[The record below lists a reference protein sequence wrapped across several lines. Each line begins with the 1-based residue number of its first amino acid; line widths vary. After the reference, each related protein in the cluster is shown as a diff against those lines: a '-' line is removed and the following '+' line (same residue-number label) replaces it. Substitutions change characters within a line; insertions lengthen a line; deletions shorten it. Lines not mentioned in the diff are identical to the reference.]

1 MEDNQKIYA
10 LRNSSFWYD
19 DEFFF
24 NLMNN
29 DDHIGHITAIFEDKE
44 KAIQEW
50 KRLEYEFTH
59 KVDFDNFMRED
70 ISDNI
75 EKILP
80 HSTWDD
86 LKNLDVEEL
95 FTILHHNDIHA
106 YYLYEY
112 PKQIKQG
119 VAWDN
124 SENNYNFHNACTE
137 YDFRK
142 NYFIDAT
149 FLRDDPLLSYISP
162 SVHNFIFILNGH
174 LSDLS
179 DTPLLLSQFI
189 TQHEYIDYDEDRK
202 FLRIQQLDIS
212 TLNSLNAL
220 LKNPIQ
226 SLTIEEIYEIEKSL
240 HQTYLKGIE

>member
-1 MEDNQKIYA
+1 MEEKIYA

-24 NLMNN
+24 NLMNSN
-29 DDHIGHITAIFEDKE
+29 DHIGHITAIFEDKE
-44 KAIQEW
+44 QAIQEW

-59 KVDFDNFMRED
+59 KINFNNFMRED
-70 ISDNI
+70 ISFNI
-75 EKILP
+75 EEILP
-80 HSTWDD
+80 HRTWND
-86 LKNLDVEEL
+86 LKNLDIEEL
-95 FTILHHNDIHA
+95 FTVLHHNDIHA

-112 PKQIKQG
+112 PKQIKQR
-119 VAWDN
+119 VIWDK
-124 SENNYNFHNACTE
+124 SENNYHFSDACTE

-149 FLRDDPLLSYISP
+149 FIKDDPLLNHVSP
-162 SVHNFIFILNGH
+162 SVDSFILILYGS

-179 DTPLLLSQFI
+179 DTPILLSQLI
-189 TQHEYIDYDEDRK
+189 QHNENINYDEDRK
-202 FLRIQQLDIS
+202 LLRIKQLDSS

-226 SLTIEEIYEIEKSL
+226 CLNIEEIYEIEKSL
-240 HQTYLKGIE
+240 NQTHLKGIE

>member
-1 MEDNQKIYA
+1 MEEKIYA

-24 NLMNN
+24 NLMNSN
-29 DDHIGHITAIFEDKE
+29 DHIGHITAIFEDKE
-44 KAIQEW
+44 QAIQEW

-59 KVDFDNFMRED
+59 KINFNNFMRED
-70 ISDNI
+70 ISFNI
-75 EKILP
+75 EEILP
-80 HSTWDD
+80 HRTWND
-86 LKNLDVEEL
+86 LKNLDIEEL
-95 FTILHHNDIHA
+95 FTVLHHNDIHA

-124 SENNYNFHNACTE
+124 SENNYHFSDACTE

-149 FLRDDPLLSYISP
+149 FIKDDPLLSHVSP
-162 SVHNFIFILNGH
+162 SVDSFILILYGS

-179 DTPLLLSQFI
+179 DTPILLSQLI
-189 TQHEYIDYDEDRK
+189 QHNENINYDEDRK
-202 FLRIQQLDIS
+202 FLRIQQLNIS

-220 LKNPIQ
+220 LKDPIQ
-226 SLTIEEIYEIEKSL
+226 CLNIEEIYEIEKSL
-240 HQTYLKGIE
+240 NQNNTKEA

>member
-1 MEDNQKIYA
+1 MEEKIYA

-24 NLMNN
+24 NLMNSN
-29 DDHIGHITAIFEDKE
+29 DHIGHITAIFEDKE
-44 KAIQEW
+44 QAIQEW

-59 KVDFDNFMRED
+59 KINFNNFMRED
-70 ISDNI
+70 ISFNI
-75 EKILP
+75 EEILP
-80 HSTWDD
+80 HRTWND
-86 LKNLDVEEL
+86 LKNLDIEEL
-95 FTILHHNDIHA
+95 FTVLHHNDIHA

-112 PKQIKQG
+112 PTQIKQG

-124 SENNYNFHNACTE
+124 SENNYHFSDACTE

-149 FLRDDPLLSYISP
+149 FIKDDPLLSHVSP
-162 SVHNFIFILNGH
+162 SVDSFIFILYGS

-179 DTPLLLSQFI
+179 DTPILLSQLI
-189 TQHEYIDYDEDRK
+189 QQEENLNYDEDRK
-202 FLRIQQLDIS
+202 LLRIKQLDSS

-220 LKNPIQ
+220 LKDPIQ
-226 SLTIEEIYEIEKSL
+226 CLNIEEIYEIEKSL
-240 HQTYLKGIE
+240 NQNNTKEA

>member
-1 MEDNQKIYA
+1 MEEKIYA
-10 LRNSSFWYD
+10 LRNISFWYD

-24 NLMNN
+24 NLMNSN
-29 DDHIGHITAIFEDKE
+29 DHIGHITAIFEDKE
-44 KAIQEW
+44 QAIQEW

-59 KVDFDNFMRED
+59 KINFNNFMRED
-70 ISDNI
+70 ISFNI
-75 EKILP
+75 EEILP
-80 HSTWDD
+80 HRTWND
-86 LKNLDVEEL
+86 LKNLDIEEL
-95 FTILHHNDIHA
+95 FTVLHHNDIHA

-124 SENNYNFHNACTE
+124 SENNYHFSDACTE

-149 FLRDDPLLSYISP
+149 FINDDPLLIHVSP
-162 SVHNFIFILNGH
+162 SVDSFIFILYGS

-179 DTPLLLSQFI
+179 DTPILLSQLI
-189 TQHEYIDYDEDRK
+189 QQEENLNYDEDRK
-202 FLRIQQLDIS
+202 LLRIKQLDSS

-226 SLTIEEIYEIEKSL
+226 CLNIEEIYEIEKSL
-240 HQTYLKGIE
+240 NQTHLKGIE

>member
-1 MEDNQKIYA
+1 MEEKIYA

-24 NLMNN
+24 NLMNSN
-29 DDHIGHITAIFEDKE
+29 DHIGHITAIFEDKE
-44 KAIQEW
+44 QAIQEW

-59 KVDFDNFMRED
+59 KINFNNFMRED
-70 ISDNI
+70 ISFNI
-75 EKILP
+75 EEILP
-80 HSTWDD
+80 HRTWND
-86 LKNLDVEEL
+86 LKNLDIEEL
-95 FTILHHNDIHA
+95 FTVLHHNDIHA

-124 SENNYNFHNACTE
+124 SENNYHFSDACTE

-149 FLRDDPLLSYISP
+149 FINDDPLLIHVSP
-162 SVHNFIFILNGH
+162 SVDSFIFILYGS

-179 DTPLLLSQFI
+179 DTPILLSQLI
-189 TQHEYIDYDEDRK
+189 QQEENLNYDEDRK
-202 FLRIQQLDIS
+202 LLRIKQLDSS

-220 LKNPIQ
+220 LKDPIQ
-226 SLTIEEIYEIEKSL
+226 CLNIEEIYEIEKSL
-240 HQTYLKGIE
+240 NQTHLKGIE

>member
-1 MEDNQKIYA
+1 MEEKIYA

-24 NLMNN
+24 NLMNSN
-29 DDHIGHITAIFEDKE
+29 DHIGHITAIFEDKE
-44 KAIQEW
+44 QAIQEW

-59 KVDFDNFMRED
+59 KINFNNFMRED
-70 ISDNI
+70 ISFNI
-75 EKILP
+75 EEILP
-80 HSTWDD
+80 HRTWND
-86 LKNLDVEEL
+86 LKNLDIEEL

-124 SENNYNFHNACTE
+124 SENNYHFSDACTE

-149 FLRDDPLLSYISP
+149 FIKDDPLLNHVSP
-162 SVHNFIFILNGH
+162 SVDSFILILYGS

-179 DTPLLLSQFI
+179 DTPILLSQLI
-189 TQHEYIDYDEDRK
+189 QHNENINYDEDRK
-202 FLRIQQLDIS
+202 FLRIQQLNIS

-220 LKNPIQ
+220 LKDPIQ
-226 SLTIEEIYEIEKSL
+226 CLNIEEIYEIEKSL
-240 HQTYLKGIE
+240 NQNNTKEA

>member
-1 MEDNQKIYA
+1 MEEKIYA

-24 NLMNN
+24 NLMNSN
-29 DDHIGHITAIFEDKE
+29 DHIGHITAIFEDKE
-44 KAIQEW
+44 QAIQEW

-59 KVDFDNFMRED
+59 KINFNNFMRED
-70 ISDNI
+70 ISFNI
-75 EKILP
+75 EEILP
-80 HSTWDD
+80 HRTWND
-86 LKNLDVEEL
+86 LKNLDIEEL
-95 FTILHHNDIHA
+95 FTVLHHNDIHA

-124 SENNYNFHNACTE
+124 SENNYHFSDACTE

-149 FLRDDPLLSYISP
+149 FINDDPLLIHVSP
-162 SVHNFIFILNGH
+162 SVDSFIFILYGS

-179 DTPLLLSQFI
+179 DTPILLSQLI
-189 TQHEYIDYDEDRK
+189 QQEENLNYDEDRK
-202 FLRIQQLDIS
+202 LLRIKQLDSS

-226 SLTIEEIYEIEKSL
+226 CLNIEEIYEIEKSL
-240 HQTYLKGIE
+240 NQTHLKGIE

>member
-1 MEDNQKIYA
+1 MEEKIYA

-24 NLMNN
+24 NLMNSN
-29 DDHIGHITAIFEDKE
+29 DHIGHITAIFEDKE
-44 KAIQEW
+44 QAIQEW

-59 KVDFDNFMRED
+59 KINFNNFMRED
-70 ISDNI
+70 ISFNI
-75 EKILP
+75 EEILP
-80 HSTWDD
+80 HRTWND
-86 LKNLDVEEL
+86 LKNLDIEEL
-95 FTILHHNDIHA
+95 FTVLHHNDIHA

-124 SENNYNFHNACTE
+124 SENNYHFSDACTE

-149 FLRDDPLLSYISP
+149 FINDDPLLIHVSP
-162 SVHNFIFILNGH
+162 SVDSFIFILYGS

-179 DTPLLLSQFI
+179 DTPILLSQLI
-189 TQHEYIDYDEDRK
+189 QQEENINYDEDRK
-202 FLRIQQLDIS
+202 LLRIKQLDSS

-226 SLTIEEIYEIEKSL
+226 CLNIEEIYEIEKSL
-240 HQTYLKGIE
+240 NQTHLKGIE

>member
-1 MEDNQKIYA
+1 MEEKIYA

-24 NLMNN
+24 NLMNSN
-29 DDHIGHITAIFEDKE
+29 DHIGHITAIFEDKE
-44 KAIQEW
+44 QAIQEW

-59 KVDFDNFMRED
+59 KINFNNFMRED
-70 ISDNI
+70 ISFNI
-75 EKILP
+75 EEILP
-80 HSTWDD
+80 HRTWND
-86 LKNLDVEEL
+86 LKNLDIEEL
-95 FTILHHNDIHA
+95 FTVLHHNDIHA

-124 SENNYNFHNACTE
+124 SENNYHFSDACTE

-149 FLRDDPLLSYISP
+149 FIKDDPLLSHVSP
-162 SVHNFIFILNGH
+162 SVDSFIFILYGS

-179 DTPLLLSQFI
+179 DTPILLSQLI
-189 TQHEYIDYDEDRK
+189 QQEENLNYDEDRK
-202 FLRIQQLDIS
+202 FLRIQQLNIS

-220 LKNPIQ
+220 LKDPIQ
-226 SLTIEEIYEIEKSL
+226 CLNIEEIYEIEKSL
-240 HQTYLKGIE
+240 NQNNTKEA

>member
-1 MEDNQKIYA
+1 MEEKIYA

-24 NLMNN
+24 NLMNSN
-29 DDHIGHITAIFEDKE
+29 DHIGHITAIFEDKE
-44 KAIQEW
+44 QAIQEW

-59 KVDFDNFMRED
+59 KINFNNFMRED
-70 ISDNI
+70 ISFNI
-75 EKILP
+75 EEILP
-80 HSTWDD
+80 HRTWND
-86 LKNLDVEEL
+86 LKNLDIEEL
-95 FTILHHNDIHA
+95 FTVLHHNDIHA

-124 SENNYNFHNACTE
+124 SENNYHFSDACTE

-149 FLRDDPLLSYISP
+149 FINDDPLLIHVSP
-162 SVHNFIFILNGH
+162 SVDSFIFILYGS

-179 DTPLLLSQFI
+179 DTPILLSQLI
-189 TQHEYIDYDEDRK
+189 QHNENINYDEDRK
-202 FLRIQQLDIS
+202 LLRIKQLDSS

-226 SLTIEEIYEIEKSL
+226 CLNIEEIYEIEKSL
-240 HQTYLKGIE
+240 NQTHLKGIE

>member
-1 MEDNQKIYA
+1 MEEKIYA

-24 NLMNN
+24 NLMNSN
-29 DDHIGHITAIFEDKE
+29 DHIGHITAIFEDKE
-44 KAIQEW
+44 QAIQEW

-59 KVDFDNFMRED
+59 KINFNNFMRED
-70 ISDNI
+70 ISFNI
-75 EKILP
+75 EEILP
-80 HSTWDD
+80 HRTWND
-86 LKNLDVEEL
+86 LKNLDIEEL
-95 FTILHHNDIHA
+95 FTVLHHNDIHA

-124 SENNYNFHNACTE
+124 SENNYHFSDACTE

-149 FLRDDPLLSYISP
+149 FINDDPLLIHVSP
-162 SVHNFIFILNGH
+162 SVDSFIFILYGS

-179 DTPLLLSQFI
+179 DTPILLSQLI
-189 TQHEYIDYDEDRK
+189 QQDENLNYDEDRK
-202 FLRIQQLDIS
+202 LLRIKQLDSS

-226 SLTIEEIYEIEKSL
+226 CLNIEEIYEIEKSL
-240 HQTYLKGIE
+240 NQTHLKGIE

>member
-1 MEDNQKIYA
+1 MEEKIYA

-24 NLMNN
+24 NLMNSN
-29 DDHIGHITAIFEDKE
+29 DHIGHITAIFEDKE
-44 KAIQEW
+44 QAIQEW

-59 KVDFDNFMRED
+59 KINFNNFMRED
-70 ISDNI
+70 ISFNI
-75 EKILP
+75 EEILP
-80 HSTWDD
+80 HRTWND
-86 LKNLDVEEL
+86 LKNLDIEEL
-95 FTILHHNDIHA
+95 FTVLHHNDIHA

-124 SENNYNFHNACTE
+124 SENNYHFSDACTE

-149 FLRDDPLLSYISP
+149 FIKDDPLLNHVSP
-162 SVHNFIFILNGH
+162 SVDSFILILYGS

-179 DTPLLLSQFI
+179 DTPILLSQLI
-189 TQHEYIDYDEDRK
+189 QQEENLNYDEDRK
-202 FLRIQQLDIS
+202 LLRIKQLDSS

-226 SLTIEEIYEIEKSL
+226 CLNIEEIYEIEKSL
-240 HQTYLKGIE
+240 NQTHLKGIE

>member
-1 MEDNQKIYA
+1 MQEKIYA

-19 DEFFF
+19 DDYYSF
-24 NLMNN
+24 LMDSNN
-29 DDHIGHITAIFEDKE
+29 HIGHITAIFEDKE

-59 KVDFDNFMRED
+59 HVHFHNFIGEETFWLLED
-70 ISDNI
+70 IFPGYNGYTDLIDMKLNI
-75 EKILP
+75 DQLFDIIHKI
-80 HSTWDD
+80 DR
-86 LKNLDVEEL
+86 
-95 FTILHHNDIHA
+95 HA

-112 PKQIKQG
+112 PKELKQG
-119 VAWDN
+119 VTWDK
-124 SENNYNFHNACTE
+124 SENNYNFSNACTE

-149 FLRDDPLLSYISP
+149 FIKDDPLLSHVSP
-162 SVHNFIFILNGH
+162 SIDHFIFILYGS

-226 SLTIEEIYEIEKSL
+226 CLTIEEIYEIEKSL
-240 HQTYLKGIE
+240 NQNSTKEE

>member
-1 MEDNQKIYA
+1 MEEKIYA

-24 NLMNN
+24 NLMNSN
-29 DDHIGHITAIFEDKE
+29 DHIGHITAIFEDKE
-44 KAIQEW
+44 QAIQEW

-59 KVDFDNFMRED
+59 KINFNNFMRED
-70 ISDNI
+70 ISFNI
-75 EKILP
+75 EEILP
-80 HSTWDD
+80 HRTWND
-86 LKNLDVEEL
+86 LKNLDIEEL
-95 FTILHHNDIHA
+95 FTVLHHNDIHA

-124 SENNYNFHNACTE
+124 SENNYHFSDACTE

-149 FLRDDPLLSYISP
+149 FINDDPLLIHVSP
-162 SVHNFIFILNGH
+162 SVDSFIFILYGS

-179 DTPLLLSQFI
+179 DTPILLSQLI
-189 TQHEYIDYDEDRK
+189 QHNENINYDEDRK
-202 FLRIQQLDIS
+202 FLRIQQLNIS

-220 LKNPIQ
+220 LKDPIQ
-226 SLTIEEIYEIEKSL
+226 CLSIEEIYEIEKSL
-240 HQTYLKGIE
+240 NQNNTKEA

>member
-1 MEDNQKIYA
+1 MEEKIYA

-24 NLMNN
+24 NLMNSN
-29 DDHIGHITAIFEDKE
+29 DHIGHITAIFEDKE
-44 KAIQEW
+44 QAIQEW
-50 KRLEYEFTH
+50 KRLENEFTH
-59 KVDFDNFMRED
+59 KINFNNFMRED
-70 ISDNI
+70 ISFNI
-75 EKILP
+75 EEILP
-80 HSTWDD
+80 HRTWND
-86 LKNLDVEEL
+86 LKNLDIEEL
-95 FTILHHNDIHA
+95 FTVLHHNDIHA

-124 SENNYNFHNACTE
+124 SENNYHFSDACTE

-149 FLRDDPLLSYISP
+149 FIKDDPLLSHVSP
-162 SVHNFIFILNGH
+162 SVDSFIFILYGS

-179 DTPLLLSQFI
+179 DTPILLSQLI
-189 TQHEYIDYDEDRK
+189 QHNENINYDEDRK
-202 FLRIQQLDIS
+202 FLRIQQLNIS

-220 LKNPIQ
+220 LKDPIQ
-226 SLTIEEIYEIEKSL
+226 CLNIEEIYEIEKSL
-240 HQTYLKGIE
+240 NQNNTKEA

>member
-1 MEDNQKIYA
+1 MEEKIYA

-24 NLMNN
+24 NLMNSN
-29 DDHIGHITAIFEDKE
+29 DHIGHITAIFEDKE
-44 KAIQEW
+44 QAIQEW

-59 KVDFDNFMRED
+59 KINFNNFMRED
-70 ISDNI
+70 ISFNI
-75 EKILP
+75 EEILP
-80 HSTWDD
+80 HRTWND
-86 LKNLDVEEL
+86 LKNLDIEEL
-95 FTILHHNDIHA
+95 FTVLHHNDIHA

-124 SENNYNFHNACTE
+124 SENNYHFSDACTE

-149 FLRDDPLLSYISP
+149 FINDDPLLIHVSL
-162 SVHNFIFILNGH
+162 SVDSFIFILYGS

-179 DTPLLLSQFI
+179 DTPILLSQLI
-189 TQHEYIDYDEDRK
+189 QQEENLNYDEDRK
-202 FLRIQQLDIS
+202 LLRIKQLDSS

-226 SLTIEEIYEIEKSL
+226 CLNIEEIYEIEKSL
-240 HQTYLKGIE
+240 NQTHLKGIE

>member
-1 MEDNQKIYA
+1 MEEKIYA

-24 NLMNN
+24 NLMNSN
-29 DDHIGHITAIFEDKE
+29 DHIGHITAIFEDKE
-44 KAIQEW
+44 QAIQEW

-59 KVDFDNFMRED
+59 KINFNNFMRED
-70 ISDNI
+70 ISFNI
-75 EKILP
+75 EEILP
-80 HSTWDD
+80 HRTWND
-86 LKNLDVEEL
+86 LKNLDIEEL
-95 FTILHHNDIHA
+95 FTVLHHNDIHA

-124 SENNYNFHNACTE
+124 SENNYHFSDACTE

-149 FLRDDPLLSYISP
+149 FIKDDPLLSHVSP
-162 SVHNFIFILNGH
+162 SVDSFIFILYGS

-179 DTPLLLSQFI
+179 DTPILLSQLI
-189 TQHEYIDYDEDRK
+189 QQEENLNYDEDRK
-202 FLRIQQLDIS
+202 LLRIKQLDSS

-226 SLTIEEIYEIEKSL
+226 CLNIEEIYEIEKSL
-240 HQTYLKGIE
+240 NQTHLKGIE

>member
-1 MEDNQKIYA
+1 MEEKIYA

-24 NLMNN
+24 NLMNSN
-29 DDHIGHITAIFEDKE
+29 DHIGHITAIFEDKE
-44 KAIQEW
+44 QAIQEW

-59 KVDFDNFMRED
+59 KINFNNFMRED
-70 ISDNI
+70 ISFNI
-75 EKILP
+75 EEILP
-80 HSTWDD
+80 HRTWND
-86 LKNLDVEEL
+86 LKNLDIEEL
-95 FTILHHNDIHA
+95 FTVLHHNDIHA

-124 SENNYNFHNACTE
+124 SENNYHFSDACTE

-149 FLRDDPLLSYISP
+149 FIKDDPLLNHVSP
-162 SVHNFIFILNGH
+162 SVDSFIFILYGS

-179 DTPLLLSQFI
+179 DTPILLSQLI
-189 TQHEYIDYDEDRK
+189 QQEENLNYDEDRK
-202 FLRIQQLDIS
+202 LLRIKQLDSS

-226 SLTIEEIYEIEKSL
+226 CLNIEEIYEIEKSL
-240 HQTYLKGIE
+240 NQTHLKGIE

>member
-1 MEDNQKIYA
+1 MEEKIYA

-24 NLMNN
+24 NLMNSN
-29 DDHIGHITAIFEDKE
+29 DHIGHITAIFEDKE
-44 KAIQEW
+44 QAIQEW

-59 KVDFDNFMRED
+59 KINFNNFMRED
-70 ISDNI
+70 ISFNI
-75 EKILP
+75 EEILP
-80 HSTWDD
+80 HRTWND
-86 LKNLDVEEL
+86 LKNLDIEEL
-95 FTILHHNDIHA
+95 FTVLHHNDIHA

-124 SENNYNFHNACTE
+124 SENNYHFSDACTE

-149 FLRDDPLLSYISP
+149 FINDDPLLIHVSP
-162 SVHNFIFILNGH
+162 SVDSFIFILYGS

-179 DTPLLLSQFI
+179 DTPILLSQLI
-189 TQHEYIDYDEDRK
+189 QQEENLNYDEDRK
-202 FLRIQQLDIS
+202 LLRIKQLDSS

-220 LKNPIQ
+220 LKDPIQ
-226 SLTIEEIYEIEKSL
+226 CLNIEEIYEIEKSL
-240 HQTYLKGIE
+240 NQNNTKEA

>member
-1 MEDNQKIYA
+1 MEEKIYA

-24 NLMNN
+24 NLMNSN
-29 DDHIGHITAIFEDKE
+29 DHIGHITAIFEDKE
-44 KAIQEW
+44 QAIQEW

-59 KVDFDNFMRED
+59 KINFNNFMRED
-70 ISDNI
+70 ISFNI
-75 EKILP
+75 EEILP
-80 HSTWDD
+80 HRTWND
-86 LKNLDVEEL
+86 LKNLDIEEL
-95 FTILHHNDIHA
+95 FTVLHHNDIHA

-124 SENNYNFHNACTE
+124 SENNYHFSDACTE

-149 FLRDDPLLSYISP
+149 FIKDDPLLNHVSP
-162 SVHNFIFILNGH
+162 SVDSFIFILYGS

-179 DTPLLLSQFI
+179 DTPILLSQLI
-189 TQHEYIDYDEDRK
+189 QQEENLNYDEDRK
-202 FLRIQQLDIS
+202 LLRIKQLDSS

-226 SLTIEEIYEIEKSL
+226 CLNIEEIYEIEKSL
-240 HQTYLKGIE
+240 NQNNTKEA

>member
-1 MEDNQKIYA
+1 MEEKIYA

-24 NLMNN
+24 NLMNSN
-29 DDHIGHITAIFEDKE
+29 DHIGHITAIFEDKE
-44 KAIQEW
+44 QAIQEW

-59 KVDFDNFMRED
+59 KINFNNFMRED
-70 ISDNI
+70 ISFNI
-75 EKILP
+75 EEILP
-80 HSTWDD
+80 HRTWND
-86 LKNLDVEEL
+86 LKNLDIEEL
-95 FTILHHNDIHA
+95 FTVLHHNDIHA

-124 SENNYNFHNACTE
+124 SENNYHFSDACTE

-149 FLRDDPLLSYISP
+149 FINDDPLLIHVSP
-162 SVHNFIFILNGH
+162 SVDSFIFILYGS

-179 DTPLLLSQFI
+179 DTPILLSQLI
-189 TQHEYIDYDEDRK
+189 QQEENLNYDEDRK
-202 FLRIQQLDIS
+202 LLRIKQLDSS
-212 TLNSLNAL
+212 TLNSLNTL

-226 SLTIEEIYEIEKSL
+226 CLNIEEIYEIEKSL
-240 HQTYLKGIE
+240 NQTHLKGIE

>member
-1 MEDNQKIYA
+1 MEEKIYA

-24 NLMNN
+24 NLMNSN
-29 DDHIGHITAIFEDKE
+29 DHIGHITAIFEDKE
-44 KAIQEW
+44 QAIQEW

-59 KVDFDNFMRED
+59 KINFNNFMRED
-70 ISDNI
+70 ISFNI
-75 EKILP
+75 EEILP
-80 HSTWDD
+80 HRTWND
-86 LKNLDVEEL
+86 LKNLDIEEL
-95 FTILHHNDIHA
+95 FTVLHHNDIHA

-124 SENNYNFHNACTE
+124 SENNYHFSDACTE

-149 FLRDDPLLSYISP
+149 FIKDDPLLSHVSP
-162 SVHNFIFILNGH
+162 SVDSFIFILYGS

-179 DTPLLLSQFI
+179 DTPILLSQLI
-189 TQHEYIDYDEDRK
+189 QQEENLNYDEDRK
-202 FLRIQQLDIS
+202 LLRIKQLDSS

-220 LKNPIQ
+220 LKDPIQ
-226 SLTIEEIYEIEKSL
+226 CLNIEEIYEIEKSL
-240 HQTYLKGIE
+240 NQNNTKEA

>member
-1 MEDNQKIYA
+1 MEEKIYA

-24 NLMNN
+24 NLMNSN
-29 DDHIGHITAIFEDKE
+29 DHIGHITAIFEDKE
-44 KAIQEW
+44 QAIQEW

-59 KVDFDNFMRED
+59 KINFNNFMRED
-70 ISDNI
+70 ISFNI
-75 EKILP
+75 EEILP
-80 HSTWDD
+80 HRTWND
-86 LKNLDVEEL
+86 LKNLDIEEL
-95 FTILHHNDIHA
+95 FTVLHHNDIHA

-124 SENNYNFHNACTE
+124 SENNYHFSDACTE

-149 FLRDDPLLSYISP
+149 FINDDPLLIHVSP
-162 SVHNFIFILNGH
+162 SVDSFIFILYGS

-179 DTPLLLSQFI
+179 DTPILLSQLI
-189 TQHEYIDYDEDRK
+189 QQEENLNYDEDRK
-202 FLRIQQLDIS
+202 LLRIKQLDSS

-226 SLTIEEIYEIEKSL
+226 CLNIEEIYEIEKSL
-240 HQTYLKGIE
+240 NQNNTKEA